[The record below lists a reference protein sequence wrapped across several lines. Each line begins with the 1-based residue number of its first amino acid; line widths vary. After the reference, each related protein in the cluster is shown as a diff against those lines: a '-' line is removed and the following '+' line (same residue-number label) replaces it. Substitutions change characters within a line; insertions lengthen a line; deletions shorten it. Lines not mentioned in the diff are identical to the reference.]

1 MNCEECIRKI
11 IEDTGLSRHE
21 IKLMVTKI
29 IDSNCGKM
37 SEETA
42 LLIIAK
48 DLCIEMY

>member
-21 IKLMVTKI
+21 IKLMSKI